1 VVQVYFEQMDFDCL
15 PLPVLKL
22 KSLKRLKLCDCAS
35 LRSLPPEPASLKEL
49 EELSLNYCS
58 GLERLPDLSQI
69 TALKDVP
76 TIGASAAAQA
86 WQRGD
91 MAAFP
96 AQLSAEQAA
105 VLALRVTPGV
115 TNFQGDKPVTA
126 SEVQLK
132 DKDFEAVDSREA
144 LGHPLS
150 LLSQGLPC

>member
-1 VVQVYFEQMDFDCL
+1 MLPLSLSLSQPHSETVPAEVIPNRLTRWVVQVYFEQMDFDCL

-86 WQRGD
+86 
-91 MAAFP
+91 
-96 AQLSAEQAA
+96 
-105 VLALRVTPGV
+105 
-115 TNFQGDKPVTA
+115 
-126 SEVQLK
+126 
-132 DKDFEAVDSREA
+132 
-144 LGHPLS
+144 
-150 LLSQGLPC
+150 